1 MAVDGSTMLPMDN
14 IDGSI
19 AQEREKTKEAM
30 DVIQQYLGSLI
41 TTREA
46 AIKIQDLWK
55 QYPKKDTH

>member
-1 MAVDGSTMLPMDN
+1 MLPIDN

-30 DVIQQYLGSLI
+30 DVIQQHLGSLI

-55 QYPKKDTH
+55 QYPKKDAH